1 MVRSFNA
8 SNLRNMSKPLVIL
21 GSARKESDTGK
32 FVDQIFEGVDYTLV
46 DLLDLEINRYDYT
59 HHYPSEDGYN
69 TVVEEMMKHRTIVF
83 ATPVYWYAMSSL
95 MKTVFDRFS
104 DLVTY
109 KKTVGRQLKGK
120 NGLLIAVGAD
130 TILPDGFEIPFR
142 NTADYLNIE
151 WRGSIYHSTK
161 SAVPDA
167 EEIRLFRDKLL

>member
-1 MVRSFNA
+1 
-8 SNLRNMSKPLVIL
+8 MSTPLVIL
-21 GSARKESDTGK
+21 SSARKESDTRK
-32 FVDQIFEGVDYTLV
+32 FADQIFGGVDHTLV
-46 DLLDLEINRYDYT
+46 DLLDFEINRYDYS
-59 HHYPSEDGYN
+59 HNYPAGDGYAN
-69 TVVEEMMKHRTIVF
+69 LVEHMMGHKTIVF

-120 NGLLIAVGAD
+120 NVLLIAVGAD

-142 NTADYLNIE
+142 NTADYLDME

-161 SAVPDA
+161 SARHDRQQ
-167 EEIRLFRDKLL
+167 IQLFKDKLLINE